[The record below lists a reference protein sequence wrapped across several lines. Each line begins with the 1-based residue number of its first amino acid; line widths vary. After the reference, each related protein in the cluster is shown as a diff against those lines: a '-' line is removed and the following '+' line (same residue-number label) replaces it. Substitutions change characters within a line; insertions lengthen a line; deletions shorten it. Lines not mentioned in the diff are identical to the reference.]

1 MKPFL
6 AIDCG
11 AASLKVAL
19 FEPQASGSLVLSHYE
34 VVPLGQRGLEEA
46 DRVGLLKEV
55 LQETLDRHEIRAKGL
70 EAHICTPSYQ
80 SFTKFLRTPPV
91 EGSKVGQ
98 IIQYEAQ
105 QNVPFPLDEVE
116 WDYQI
121 LGTAETGELE
131 VMLMALKLDVIDS
144 LSTVCSDLG
153 LKLAIVDGSAAALRN
168 AFMHNYGEIEGCSLL
183 IDIGSKTANVLF
195 IEEGGKFFMR
205 SVNFGANAVTQEFS
219 RESGLDWAQA
229 EEYKRAYGYVHV
241 TNTAEP
247 TDPYQAIVVKTAR
260 NVMTR
265 LHQQVAQ
272 TIQYY
277 RAQQGG
283 SAPVRLFLA
292 GGGASMLYT
301 AEFFQEKLNLPVEF
315 LNPFRNVELGP
326 EVDPETLAREAHS
339 LGEMAGLG
347 LRATTMGMTEFNLLP
362 RREKI
367 SRQVDKR
374 GPYIIATIF
383 CAGLILYVEGAKHS
397 SVAKEKESQKK
408 KIEESVSGF
417 STTVTRLAKAE
428 GELDALGG
436 KSKRMERILRSRFYW
451 IELINAIQQTLDE
464 ADGKIFILSG
474 QAKDTPGMMP
484 KGDKT
489 KDQIN
494 APKIAEADTAVW
506 LLSLTLNNSGATS
519 GGQQAGFGQG
529 GGGMMG
535 QGGAG
540 MMGQGGAGMA
550 GQGGAGM
557 AGQGGSSFGQESG
570 APGATGNSKAEEPV
584 KVINLKLMAK
594 NVLADSTDGKGEKVR
609 TRETLN
615 REYAQMVTD
624 LFLRNALF
632 SDNKE
637 ETKVMGN
644 IEMRKVDGTDWFEFQ
659 IQLTLRDPIVMKD
672 KELE

>member
-19 FEPQASGSLVLSHYE
+19 FEPQASGSLVLARYE
-34 VVPLGQRGLEEA
+34 VVSLGQRGLEET

-55 LQETLDRHEIRAKGL
+55 LQDTLDRHEIRAKGL

-121 LGTAETGELE
+121 LGTADTGELE
-131 VMLMALKLDVIDS
+131 VMLMALKLEIIDS
-144 LSTVCSDLG
+144 LSTVCNDLG

-168 AFMHNYGEIEGCSLL
+168 SFMHNYGELEGCSLL
-183 IDIGSKTANVLF
+183 LDVGAKTANALF

-205 SVNFGANAVTQEFS
+205 SINFGANAVTQEFS
-219 RESGLDWAQA
+219 RESGLDWAAA

-326 EVDPETLAREAHS
+326 EVDSEALASEAHS

-362 RREKI
+362 KREKI

-374 GPYIIATIF
+374 GPYAIATIF
-383 CAGLILYVEGAKHS
+383 CAGLILYVTGASHLS
-397 SVAKEKESQKK
+397 IAKEKESQKTT
-408 KIEESVSGF
+408 IEKNLEGL
-417 STTVTRLAKAE
+417 TRIGQDINTANS
-428 GELDALGG
+428 ELYQLKG
-436 KSKRMERILRSRFYW
+436 KSDKMEGILRSRFYW
-451 IELINAIQQTLDE
+451 IDIINEIQRTLDE
-464 ADGKIFILSG
+464 ADGVIFILTG
-474 QAKDTPGMMP
+474 QPNNMTGMMP
-484 KGDKT
+484 KGT
-489 KDQIN
+489 NIADQIN
-494 APKIAEADTAVW
+494 APTIAEADAAVW
-506 LLSLTLNNSGATS
+506 LLSLTTKPGGQT
-519 GGQQAGFGQG
+519 GGQQGGQQGGFGREG
-529 GGGMMG
+529 GGGMGEGGNGGMG
-535 QGGAG
+535 EGGMGAG
-540 MMGQGGAGMA
+540 GMGAGGM
-550 GQGGAGM
+550 GMGGNEGAS
-557 AGQGGSSFGQESG
+557 QSVKG
-570 APGATGNSKAEEPV
+570 APIELVYLN
-584 KVINLKLMAK
+584 LMAMD
-594 NVLADSTDGKGEKVR
+594 VRADGPDGEKVDP
-609 TRETLN
+609 REGLN
-615 REYAQMVTD
+615 GEFAEMVAS
-624 LFLRNALF
+624 LFRRNALF
-632 SDNKE
+632 KDDDGS
-637 ETKVMGN
+637 TKVVGN
-644 IEMRKVDGTDWFEFQ
+644 PQMKEKDGTSWFEFQ
-659 IQLTLRDPIVMKD
+659 IQLSLRDPIVMKD
-672 KELE
+672 KDIE

>member
-19 FEPQASGSLVLSHYE
+19 FEPQASGSLVLARYE
-34 VVPLGQRGLEEA
+34 IVSLGQRGLEET

-55 LQETLDRHEIRAKGL
+55 LQDTLDRHEIRAKGL
-70 EAHICTPSYQ
+70 EAHVCTPSYQ

-91 EGSKVGQ
+91 EGNKVGQ

-121 LGTAETGELE
+121 LGTAATGELE

-144 LSTVCSDLG
+144 LSTVCNDLG

-168 AFMHNYGEIEGCSLL
+168 AFIHNYGELEGCSLVL
-183 IDIGSKTANVLF
+183 DVGAKTANALF

-205 SVNFGANAVTQEFS
+205 SINFGANAVTQEFS
-219 RESGLDWAQA
+219 RESGLDWAAA

-292 GGGASMLYT
+292 GGGASMMYT
-301 AEFFQEKLNLPVEF
+301 AEFFQEKLGLPVEF

-326 EVDPETLAREAHS
+326 EVDPEALALEAHS

-347 LRATTMGMTEFNLLP
+347 LRATTVGMTEFNLLP
-362 RREKI
+362 KREKI
-367 SRQVDKR
+367 SRQVDRR
-374 GPYIIATIF
+374 GPYAIATIF
-383 CAGLILYVEGAKHS
+383 CAGLILYVSGAAHRSIAAKHKEGAEKMEQGLGDFEKTANKITD
-397 SVAKEKESQKK
+397 VEGKLFDRKGKAKK
-408 KIEESVSGF
+408 
-417 STTVTRLAKAE
+417 
-428 GELDALGG
+428 
-436 KSKRMERILRSRFYW
+436 MERILRSRFYW
-451 IELINAIQQTLDE
+451 IELVNSIQSTLDGS
-464 ADGKIFILSG
+464 DGKILIL
-474 QAKDTPGMMP
+474 TNPNELMP
-484 KGDKT
+484 KGT
-489 KDQIN
+489 NEVNQIN
-494 APKIAEADTAVW
+494 AEKIAEADTAVW
-506 LLSLTLNNSGATS
+506 LQTLTMTKPAASS
-519 GGQQAGFGQG
+519 GGEQGGFGGEPGGGGGFGGEPGGGGGFGGEPGG
-529 GGGMMG
+529 GGGMSEGGMG
-535 QGGAG
+535 GMGGGAG
-540 MMGQGGAGMA
+540 EPGGEGGGAK
-550 GQGGAGM
+550 QD
-557 AGQGGSSFGQESG
+557 ESIG
-570 APGATGNSKAEEPV
+570 
-584 KVINLKLMAK
+584 VIYLKLMAK
-594 NVLADSTDGKGEKVR
+594 NVLADAPNGQKVR

-615 REYAQMVTD
+615 REFATMMAKQ
-624 LFLRNALF
+624 FRRNELF
-632 SDNKE
+632 SDD
-637 ETKVMGN
+637 ETLT
-644 IEMRKVDGTDWFEFQ
+644 KVDGQILMKEIDGTRWFEFV
-659 IQLTLRDPIVMKD
+659 IQLTLKDSIVMKD
-672 KELE
+672 KEVE

>member
-11 AASLKVAL
+11 AASLKLAY
-19 FEPQASGSLVLSHYE
+19 FEPQASGSLVLSRYE

-46 DRVGLLKEV
+46 DRAGLLKEV
-55 LQETLDRHEIRAKGL
+55 LADTLDRHEIRAKGID
-70 EAHICTPSYQ
+70 AHVCTPSYQ

-121 LGTAETGELE
+121 LGTADTGELE
-131 VMLMALKLDVIDS
+131 VMLMALKLDVIES
-144 LSTVCSDLG
+144 LSTVCNDLG

-168 AFMHNYGEIEGCSLL
+168 AFMHNYGELEGCSLL
-183 IDIGSKTANVLF
+183 IDIGAKTANLLF
-195 IEEGGKFFMR
+195 VEEGGKFFMR

-301 AEFFQEKLNLPVEF
+301 AEFFQEKLNIPVEF

-326 EVDPETLAREAHS
+326 EVDPEALAREAHS

-347 LRATTMGMTEFNLLP
+347 LRATTVGMTEFNLLP
-362 RREKI
+362 QREKI
-367 SRQVDKR
+367 SREVDKR
-374 GPYIIATIF
+374 GPYVIATIF
-383 CAGLILYVEGAKHS
+383 CAALILFVQGARDS
-397 SVAKEKESQKK
+397 SIAKEKESQKT
-408 KIEESVSGF
+408 KIDDGLTELSQIAQGIN
-417 STTVTRLAKAE
+417 TAE
-428 GELDALGG
+428 GKLTQLNG
-436 KSKRMERILRSRFYW
+436 KSKKMERILRSRYMW
-451 IELINAIQQTLDE
+451 IELINSIQGTLNA
-464 ADGKIFILSG
+464 ADGNVFILTG
-474 QAKDTPGMMP
+474 QPANSPGMIP
-484 KGDKT
+484 KGT
-489 KDQIN
+489 NTMDQIN
-494 APKIAEADTAVW
+494 AAKVAEAETAVW
-506 LLSLTLNNSGATS
+506 LQSLTMKSDGAAS
-519 GGQQAGFGQG
+519 SGQQGGFGQPGDG
-529 GGGMMG
+529 GGRPGM
-535 QGGAG
+535 GGG
-540 MMGQGGAGMA
+540 
-550 GQGGAGM
+550 
-557 AGQGGSSFGQESG
+557 ESNP
-570 APGATGNSKAEEPV
+570 APAGNSAEIKA
-584 KVINLKLMAK
+584 IFLKLRAMDVRA
-594 NVLADSTDGKGEKVR
+594 NGPDGQKVD
-609 TRETLN
+609 TREGLN
-615 REYAQMVTD
+615 AEYAQMVAD
-624 LFLRNALF
+624 QFLKNTLF
-632 SDNKE
+632 SENKE
-637 ETKVMGN
+637 ETKVVGN
-644 IEMRKVDGTDWFEFQ
+644 PEMKEIDGTKWFDFS
-659 IQLTLRDPIVMKD
+659 IQLTLREPILMKD
-672 KELE
+672 EEVQ

>member
-19 FEPQASGSLVLSHYE
+19 FEPQASGSLVLSRYE
-34 VVPLGQRGLEEA
+34 VVSLGQRGLEEA

-55 LQETLDRHEIRAKGL
+55 LQDTLDRHEIRAKGL

-131 VMLMALKLDVIDS
+131 VMLMALKLEIIDS
-144 LSTVCSDLG
+144 LSTVCNDLG

-168 AFMHNYGEIEGCSLL
+168 SFMHNYGELEGCSLL
-183 IDIGSKTANVLF
+183 LDVGSKTANALF

-205 SVNFGANAVTQEFS
+205 SINFGANAVTQEFS

-241 TNTAEP
+241 TNTEEP

-326 EVDPETLAREAHS
+326 EVDPEALAREAHS

-347 LRATTMGMTEFNLLP
+347 LRATTVGMTEFNLLP
-362 RREKI
+362 KREKI

-374 GPYIIATIF
+374 GPYAIATIF
-383 CAGLILYVEGAKHS
+383 CAGLILYVTGASHLS
-397 SVAKEKESQKK
+397 IAKEKESEKT
-408 KIEESVSGF
+408 KIEENLVGL
-417 STTVTRLAKAE
+417 TRIGSEMAQAK
-428 GELDALGG
+428 GELYQLKG
-436 KSKRMERILRSRFYW
+436 KSKKMERILRSRFYW
-451 IELINAIQQTLDE
+451 IEMVNAIQRTLDE
-464 ADGKIFILSG
+464 ADGITLILTG
-474 QAKDTPGMMP
+474 QPNNIAGMMP
-484 KGDKT
+484 KGT
-489 KDQIN
+489 NIVEQIN
-494 APKIAEADTAVW
+494 AQSVAEAETAVW
-506 LLSLTLNNSGATS
+506 LLSLTTTKSGEQS
-519 GGQQAGFGQG
+519 GGGQGGFGREG
-529 GGGMMG
+529 GGGMGEGGG

-540 MMGQGGAGMA
+540 GPGMGGMSPGGMGGMSGGGGAP
-550 GQGGAGM
+550 QPVK
-557 AGQGGSSFGQESG
+557 G
-570 APGATGNSKAEEPV
+570 APIGTV
-584 KVINLKLMAK
+584 HLTLMAMDVRA
-594 NVLADSTDGKGEKVR
+594 NGPNGEKLDP
-609 TRETLN
+609 REGLNGEFAEMVATLF
-615 REYAQMVTD
+615 R
-624 LFLRNALF
+624 RNALF
-632 SDNKE
+632 NDDNQLTQVVGNPQMKE
-637 ETKVMGN
+637 K
-644 IEMRKVDGTDWFEFQ
+644 DGTSWFEFQ
-659 IQLTLRDPIVMKD
+659 IQLSLRDPIVMKD
-672 KELE
+672 KDIE

>member
-11 AASLKVAL
+11 AASLKLAL
-19 FEPQASGSLVLSHYE
+19 FEPQANGSLVLLRYE
-34 VVPLGQRGLEEA
+34 VVQLGQRGLEEP
-46 DRVGLLKEV
+46 DRVGLLKEF
-55 LQETLDRHEIRAKGL
+55 LHDTLDRHEIRAKGI

-121 LGTAETGELE
+121 LGTADTGELE
-131 VMLMALKLDVIDS
+131 VMLMALKLEIIDS

-168 AFMHNYGEIEGCSLL
+168 SFMHNYGELEGCSLL
-183 IDIGSKTANVLF
+183 LDIGAKTANALF

-205 SVNFGANAVTQEFS
+205 SINFGANAVTQEFS

-241 TNTAEP
+241 TSTAEP

-283 SAPVRLFLA
+283 SAPARIFLA

-326 EVDPETLAREAHS
+326 EVDPEALAREAHS

-347 LRATTMGMTEFNLLP
+347 LRATTVGMTEFNLLP
-362 RREKI
+362 KREKI

-374 GPYIIATIF
+374 GPYVIATIF
-383 CAGLILYVEGAKHS
+383 CAGLILYVTAASHL
-397 SVAKEKESQKK
+397 SVAKEKEAQKK
-408 KIEESVSGF
+408 NIDDGLVGLTRIGQGI
-417 STTVTRLAKAE
+417 STAKS
-428 GELDALGG
+428 ELFQVDG
-436 KSKRMERILRSRFYW
+436 KSKKMERILRSRFYW
-451 IELINAIQQTLDE
+451 IELINAVQRTLDE
-464 ADGKIFILSG
+464 SDGTTLILTD
-474 QAKDTPGMMP
+474 QPNDTPGMMP
-484 KGDKT
+484 KGT
-489 KDQIN
+489 NQVDQIN
-494 APKIAEADTAVW
+494 AQKVHTATTSVW
-506 LLSLTLNNSGATS
+506 LLSLSTSKSGESSNS
-519 GGQQAGFGQG
+519 GQG
-529 GGGMMG
+529 GGFG
-535 QGGAG
+535 Q
-540 MMGQGGAGMA
+540 
-550 GQGGAGM
+550 
-557 AGQGGSSFGQESG
+557 QGGSGGGEFGGDPSGGGPGGGPGMGMGGMGGMSDPGGG
-570 APGATGNSKAEEPV
+570 APQPAKGAPIKSLY
-584 KVINLKLMAK
+584 LKLMAMD
-594 NVLADSTDGKGEKVR
+594 VRADGPDGTKVDP
-609 TRETLN
+609 REGLN
-615 REYAQMVTD
+615 AEYAEMVAN
-624 LFLRNALF
+624 LFRRNALF
-632 SDNKE
+632 SDNKDE
-637 ETKVMGN
+637 SKVIGN
-644 IEMRKVDGTDWFEFQ
+644 PQMKEKDGINWFEFE
-659 IQLTLRDPIVMKD
+659 IQLTLREPIVLSDKD
-672 KELE
+672 IE

>member
-19 FEPQASGSLVLSHYE
+19 FEPQASGSLVLARYE
-34 VVPLGQRGLEEA
+34 IVSLGQRGLEET

-55 LQETLDRHEIRAKGL
+55 LQDTLDRHEIRAKGL
-70 EAHICTPSYQ
+70 EAHVCTPSYQ

-131 VMLMALKLDVIDS
+131 VMLMALKLEIIDS
-144 LSTVCSDLG
+144 LSTVCNDLG

-168 AFMHNYGEIEGCSLL
+168 SFMHNYGELEGCSLL
-183 IDIGSKTANVLF
+183 LDIGAKTANALF
-195 IEEGGKFFMR
+195 VEEGGKFFMR
-205 SVNFGANAVTQEFS
+205 SINFGANAITQEFA
-219 RESGLDWAQA
+219 RESGLDWAAA

-247 TDPYQAIVVKTAR
+247 TDPYQAIVVKIAR

-283 SAPVRLFLA
+283 SAPARLFLA

-301 AEFFQEKLNLPVEF
+301 AEFFQEKLGLPVEF

-326 EVDPETLAREAHS
+326 EVDPEALALEAHS

-347 LRATTMGMTEFNLLP
+347 LRATTVGMTEFNLLP

-374 GPYIIATIF
+374 SPYVIATIF
-383 CAGLILYVEGAKHS
+383 CAGLMLYVFGAAHRSIAAKHTEG
-397 SVAKEKESQKK
+397 VEKMEQGLGAFEETARKITDVEDKLFDRKGKAKK
-408 KIEESVSGF
+408 
-417 STTVTRLAKAE
+417 
-428 GELDALGG
+428 
-436 KSKRMERILRSRFYW
+436 MERILRSRFYW
-451 IELINAIQQTLDE
+451 IVLVNSIQSTLDGS
-464 ADGKIFILSG
+464 DGKILIL
-474 QAKDTPGMMP
+474 TNPNELMP
-484 KGDKT
+484 KGT
-489 KDQIN
+489 NEVNQVN
-494 APKIAEADTAVW
+494 AEKVAEADAAVW
-506 LLSLTLNNSGATS
+506 LQSLTMTKSAVSS
-519 GGQQAGFGQG
+519 GGQQGGFGSGEGMGEG
-529 GGGMMG
+529 GGGMGGMG
-535 QGGAG
+535 GMGEGGGG
-540 MMGQGGAGMA
+540 MGGMGEGGMGGME
-550 GQGGAGM
+550 GEGGP
-557 AGQGGSSFGQESG
+557 GGGGGGEK
-570 APGATGNSKAEEPV
+570 KAETIS
-584 KVINLKLMAK
+584 VIYLKLMAK
-594 NVLADSTDGKGEKVR
+594 NVLADAPNGEKVR

-615 REYAQMVTD
+615 REFATMMAKQ
-624 LFLRNALF
+624 FRRNELF
-632 SDNKE
+632 SDD
-637 ETKVMGN
+637 ETLT
-644 IEMRKVDGTDWFEFQ
+644 KVDGQISMKEIHGTLWFEFV
-659 IQLTLRDPIVMKD
+659 IQLSLKDPIVMKD
-672 KELE
+672 EDME